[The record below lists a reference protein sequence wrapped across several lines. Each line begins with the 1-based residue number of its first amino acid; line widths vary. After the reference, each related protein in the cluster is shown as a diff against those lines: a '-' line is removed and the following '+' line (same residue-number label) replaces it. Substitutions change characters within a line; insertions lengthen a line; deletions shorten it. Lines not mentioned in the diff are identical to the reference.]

1 MVTATDNIESLSQ
14 TVQADAKAAA
24 DKVLADARAKAE
36 AARQKYREQADAER
50 AKILERAKQDS
61 ERLQRETV
69 ATAQLKARTQQLA
82 DREKQL
88 DNVFQRANQ
97 QLKEVLDW
105 DEYPQ
110 VARQMLREA
119 LVHLGA
125 PSAQVRVDSATRR
138 ALTDAVA
145 AEVSKELKVEVKF
158 GEELDEEIGV
168 IAETADGRMRY
179 DNTLQTRLSRMQ
191 NALRTPVYH
200 LLMGES
206 K

>member
-1 MVTATDNIESLSQ
+1 MITATDNIESLSQ

>member
-1 MVTATDNIESLSQ
+1 MITATDNIDMLSQ
-14 TVQADAKAAA
+14 T
-24 DKVLADARAKAE
+24 VLADARAATEKVLAEARAKAE
-36 AARQKYREQADAER
+36 AVRQKYREDAAAER

-69 ATAQLKARTQQLA
+69 ATAQLKGRTQQLA
-82 DREKQL
+82 EREKQL
-88 DNVFQRANQ
+88 DKVFQGANQ
-97 QLKEVLDW
+97 QLKDVLDW

-125 PSAQVRVDSATRR
+125 PSAQVRMDAATRR
-138 ALTDAVA
+138 ALKDDVV
-145 AEVSKELKVEVKF
+145 AEVSKELKVEVNF

-179 DNTLQTRLSRMQ
+179 DNTLQTRLERMQ

-206 K
+206 Q